1 MQSVTPKLEE
11 YLLGGRV
18 VNEAADSEML
28 EIALDG
34 KSYELCYLWSTG
46 SLYSTM
52 IALNNADGIGIA
64 SALEGCKGAV
74 EASVQRKLDR
84 LNKLG

>member
-1 MQSVTPKLEE
+1 M
-11 YLLGGRV
+11 
-18 VNEAADSEML
+18 
-28 EIALDG
+28 
-34 KSYELCYLWSTG
+34 STG

-64 SALEGCKGAV
+64 SALDVCKSAV